1 MTYSFNSKS
10 ERVRKAKLARVL
22 KSSGKS
28 IPLVAGGVITLAS
41 VSLVLFGQHKTGFPL
56 TGLGLAIGSVGMWLR
71 RDIYVLSAAVPAST
85 MQLEAILEPSLAARL
100 TWPATPRTL
109 WDNALLDWQA
119 SFVLVRLGLPG
130 ELITGALSSNTEDI
144 DAILTEAV
152 RLATANESSSLH
164 AGHIVAATLVTQ
176 PNLAEALS
184 RLKLTPEIVISVLAW
199 LERILTLQRI
209 ETPLYGGVG
218 RDWAAGFTPTLDHFA
233 SNLSQEIQHGGH
245 NFGSLAHGAT
255 VEQIMAS
262 LSAHAAGVA
271 LLGEAGAGKT
281 SITYALTQRLI
292 EGDGGD
298 LAFKQVYSL
307 SASLLVSAAQHPG
320 ELEHLFL
327 TILSEAIASGNIIL
341 VLDEAQLFFGSG
353 TGALDLGQILLPLV
367 QGRRLPLIITL
378 DPTSWQRL
386 TATYPSLA
394 AAMTPVT
401 IAAPSPQET
410 LNVLADTAL
419 GLELGGK
426 TVTQYAALTEAYRL
440 SDRYVTEQAY
450 PGRAIK
456 LLELA
461 YTHAEGRLVTAKS
474 VQQAVEAS
482 LGVRVA
488 QAQGP
493 ETDLLLHLEDR
504 IHERMINQSRAV
516 SVVAGALR
524 RARAGVANPKRPVGS
539 FLFLGPTGVGKTE
552 LARSLAAVYYN
563 GEENLLRLDL
573 SEFQQPNEVERLL
586 AADGPFLTSVR
597 RQPFSVVLLDELEKA
612 HPNFLNL
619 LLQLLDEGRLTD
631 VAGRA
636 VSFKDAI
643 IIATSNAGA
652 DEIRRHIDAGE
663 ELESFEQSFTDGLI
677 SSGQFKPELLNR
689 FDEIVLFRPL
699 NQSELAQ
706 VVALLIAEVNRTL
719 VSQNITVTL
728 SPEATA
734 KLVADGYD
742 PRLGARPMRRMVQ
755 RKVEDA
761 VAGQILR
768 GTVSSG
774 DTIALDIADVA

>member
-1 MTYSFNSKS
+1 MNYSFNSNDS
-10 ERVRKAKLARVL
+10 RVRKAILARTL
-22 KSSGKS
+22 KSYGKTLPLMSGS
-28 IPLVAGGVITLAS
+28 ILFLGGAGLTI
-41 VSLVLFGQHKTGFPL
+41 FGYRHIGLPIA
-56 TGLGLAIGSVGMWLR
+56 GLGLLTGAVGTWLKHDVYR
-71 RDIYVLSAAVPAST
+71 LPATTPANST
-85 MQLEAILEPSLAARL
+85 RLELILEPSLAARL
-100 TWPATPRTL
+100 TWPASPNSL
-109 WDNALLDWQA
+109 WLNALSDWQA
-119 SFVLVRLGLPG
+119 SFMLVRIGLPG
-130 ELITGALSSNTEDI
+130 ELITSALSSEPTDS
-144 DAILTEAV
+144 DLILNEAV
-152 RLATANESSSLH
+152 RLASLHNSSSLH
-164 AGHIVAATLVTQ
+164 AGHIIAAILTTQ
-176 PNLAEALS
+176 PNLSSVLS
-184 RLKLTPEIVISVLAW
+184 HLKLSSETIIAVLAW
-199 LERILTLQRI
+199 LERILALERI
-209 ETPLYGGVG
+209 EAPFYGGIG

-233 SNLSQEIQHGGH
+233 SNLSLEVQHGGH
-245 NFGSLAHGAT
+245 NFGSLAHGST
-255 VEQIMAS
+255 VEQMIAS
-262 LSAHAAGVA
+262 LSAHTAGVA

-292 EGDGGD
+292 EGDGGE

-307 SASLLVSAAQHPG
+307 SASLLVSAAQRPG

-353 TGALDLGQILLPLV
+353 IGALDLGQILLPLV

-394 AAMTPVT
+394 AAMTPIT
-401 IAAPSPQET
+401 IAAPSPQAT
-410 LNVLADTAL
+410 LDVLADTAL

-426 TVTQYAALTEAYRL
+426 TITQYAALTEAYRL

-456 LLELA
+456 ILELA
-461 YTHAEGRLVTAKS
+461 YTHAEGRLVTARS
-474 VQQAVEAS
+474 VQKAVESS

-573 SEFQQPNEVERLL
+573 SEFQQPADIERLL
-586 AADGPFLTSVR
+586 TADSPFLTGIR

-631 VAGRA
+631 VTGRA

-643 IIATSNAGA
+643 VIATSNAGA
-652 DEIRRHIDAGE
+652 DEIRHHIEVGE

-677 SSGQFKPELLNR
+677 NSGQFKPELLNR

-699 NQSELAQ
+699 NQAELAQ
-706 VVALLIAEVNRTL
+706 VVGLLIKEVNKTL
-719 VSQNITVTL
+719 VSQNIIVTL
-728 SPEATA
+728 TEAATA
-734 KLVADGYD
+734 KLVAQGYD

-768 GTVSSG
+768 GTANAG
-774 DTIALDIADVA
+774 DTIALDVSDVD